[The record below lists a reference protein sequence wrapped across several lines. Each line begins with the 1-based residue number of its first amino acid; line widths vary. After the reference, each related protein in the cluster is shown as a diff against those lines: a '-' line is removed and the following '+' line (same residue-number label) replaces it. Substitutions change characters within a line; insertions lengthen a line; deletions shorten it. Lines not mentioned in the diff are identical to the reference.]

1 MKIRITVDRF
11 WNDFSS
17 IERWPEILINLPEK
31 MESKSKYDIAKNY
44 LSYPTDDRGRVL
56 RSDEFY
62 GLFGAEIKQE
72 KIIISGCNLI
82 QLNDEGY
89 FLSEEALKLRV
100 CYERDEG
107 WEKEL
112 AKQLLK
118 YSIRVRAVIIG
129 ILNGGGVQFP
139 KKFLYKNREAYIEL
153 NRKRFYPL
161 NPTTDVTN
169 LNDFIKDFG
178 KECLGPYWREILH
191 ISNEE
196 YIEILG
202 TTKDTPSLSD
212 IGTYLKIP
220 LTLFEYLGWFIDK
233 GEGKYQIDK
242 EKLKE
247 DIGTDIYESLIIEE
261 FLNDVDILKDLI
273 KDYQDIRGLF
283 PVEHVGEVL
292 KSRIAPE
299 INGDIGKW
307 IDRYF
312 LEGVEKGKFKIVD
325 YEQGQPRHGRGL
337 LGDKKKQ
344 LIKIEF

>member
-89 FLSEEALKLRV
+89 FLSEEALRLRV

-153 NRKRFYPL
+153 NRKRYYPL
-161 NPTTDVTN
+161 NPNTEVTN
-169 LNDFIKDFG
+169 LNDFMKDFG
-178 KECLGPYWREILH
+178 KESLGSYWREILH

-247 DIGTDIYESLIIEE
+247 DIGTDIYESLIIE
-261 FLNDVDILKDLI
+261 
-273 KDYQDIRGLF
+273 
-283 PVEHVGEVL
+283 
-292 KSRIAPE
+292 
-299 INGDIGKW
+299 
-307 IDRYF
+307 
-312 LEGVEKGKFKIVD
+312 
-325 YEQGQPRHGRGL
+325 
-337 LGDKKKQ
+337 
-344 LIKIEF
+344 

>member
-1 MKIRITVDRF
+1 MKIHITVDRF

-17 IERWPEILINLPEK
+17 IERWPEILLNLPEK

-44 LSYPTDDRGRVL
+44 LSYPTDEKGRVL

-62 GLFGAEIKQE
+62 GLFGAEVKQE

-82 QLNDEGY
+82 QINDKGY
-89 FLSEEALKLRV
+89 FLSEEALKLKE
-100 CYERDEG
+100 CYERDKD

-118 YSIRVRAVIIG
+118 YSIRVRAVTIG
-129 ILNGGGVQFP
+129 ILNGGGVKFR
-139 KKFLYKNREAYIEL
+139 KKFLCKNREAYIEMKE
-153 NRKRFYPL
+153 KRYLLL
-161 NPTTDVTN
+161 NPTITVTN
-169 LNDFIKDFG
+169 INDFMKDFG
-178 KECLGPYWREILH
+178 KESLGHYWKEILT
-191 ISNEE
+191 IDNEE
-196 YIEILG
+196 DIEILG
-202 TTKDTPSLSD
+202 TTKDSPSISD

-242 EKLKE
+242 EKLKK
-247 DIGTDIYESLIIEE
+247 DIGTDIYESLIIED
-261 FLNDVDILKDLI
+261 FLNDVDILKELI
-273 KDYQDIRGLF
+273 KEYQDIRGLF
-283 PVEHVGEVL
+283 PVEQVGELL
-292 KSRIAPE
+292 KSRITPE
-299 INGDIGKW
+299 VDENSGKW

-312 LEGVEKGKFKIVD
+312 LEGAEKGKFKIVD

-337 LGDKKKQ
+337 LGDNKKQ

>member
-56 RSDEFY
+56 ESDEFY

-139 KKFLYKNREAYIEL
+139 IKFLYKNREAYMEL
-153 NRKRFYPL
+153 NRKRYYPL
-161 NPTTDVTN
+161 NPNTEVTN
-169 LNDFIKDFG
+169 LNDFMKDFG
-178 KECLGPYWREILH
+178 KESLGSYWREILH

-283 PVEHVGEVL
+283 PVEHVGEIL

>member
-1 MKIRITVDRF
+1 MDRF

-129 ILNGGGVQFP
+129 ILNGGGIQFP
-139 KKFLYKNREAYIEL
+139 RKFLYKNREAYIDMKE
-153 NRKRFYPL
+153 NRFFLL
-161 NPTTDVTN
+161 NPTIAVTN
-169 LNDFIKDFG
+169 LNDFLKNYG
-178 KECLGPYWREILH
+178 KESLGPYWKDILN
-191 ISNEE
+191 IDNEE
-196 YIEILG
+196 DIEILG
-202 TTKDTPSLSD
+202 TTKDYPSLSD

-233 GEGKYQIDK
+233 GEGKYQINK
-242 EKLKE
+242 ELLKK
-247 DIGTDIYESLIIEE
+247 DIGSDIYESLIIED

-273 KDYQDIRGLF
+273 NQYQDVRGLF
-283 PVEHVGEVL
+283 PIEQVGEAL
-292 KSRIAPE
+292 KLMIAPE
-299 INGDIGKW
+299 VNENSGKW

-312 LEGVEKGKFKIVD
+312 LEGAEKGKFRIVD

-337 LGDKKKQ
+337 LGDNKKQ

>member
-139 KKFLYKNREAYIEL
+139 IKFLYKNREAYIEL
-153 NRKRFYPL
+153 NRKRYYPL
-161 NPTTDVTN
+161 NPNTEVTN
-169 LNDFIKDFG
+169 LNDFMKDFG
-178 KECLGPYWREILH
+178 KESLGSYWREILH

-247 DIGTDIYESLIIEE
+247 DIGIDIYESLIIEE

-283 PVEHVGEVL
+283 PVEHVGKVL
-292 KSRIAPE
+292 KSKIAPE

>member
-153 NRKRFYPL
+153 NGKRYYPL

-169 LNDFIKDFG
+169 LNDFMKDFG
-178 KECLGPYWREILH
+178 KESLGPYWREILR

-312 LEGVEKGKFKIVD
+312 LEGVEKGKFRIVD